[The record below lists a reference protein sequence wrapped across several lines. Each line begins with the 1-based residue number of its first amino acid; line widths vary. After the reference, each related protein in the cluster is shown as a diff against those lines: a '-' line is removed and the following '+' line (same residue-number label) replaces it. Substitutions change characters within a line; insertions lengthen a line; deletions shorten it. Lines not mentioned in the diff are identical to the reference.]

1 MQINMNVFNTKKGKK
16 IENKSILMNKQV
28 MNNAQCLSKIQTLKG
43 PSPSVSDSGPDGKGS
58 IGLSVVSVA
67 CDDFALFFLLLLPL
81 ELWRLRPLRPFFF
94 PNLFLG
100 QSDGDYHK
108 SHSRNKSIHNDKQIS
123 LTNFK
128 TQYSIIK
135 RILLS
140 NYYNFFS
147 SEKFVF
153 SQIICSTHHFSN
165 FHQCIFLNSYKLCAT
180 GINQFVSTN
189 KEFSP

>member
-1 MQINMNVFNTKKGKK
+1 
-16 IENKSILMNKQV
+16 MNKQE

-100 QSDGDYHK
+100 QSDGDYYK

-135 RILLS
+135 HILLS

-147 SEKFVF
+147 SEKFVH
-153 SQIICSTHHFSN
+153 SHKLYVPLHL
-165 FHQCIFLNSYKLCAT
+165 CIF
-180 GINQFVSTN
+180 
-189 KEFSP
+189 